1 MTRVWV
7 VLIAKHVAALIAGA
21 LIGALY
27 GYAVFGVL
35 LALIGLVGWHLYNLY
50 RLERWLHDPAA
61 VTVPEGDGMW
71 SRVFARAQFTVDRS
85 KLARKRFRQLIKE
98 LRASTKAFPDGGV
111 ILNDHL
117 EIVTY
122 NKAARALLGLKKKRD
137 RGQRIDHFIRHPN
150 FVAYLENELRTSK
163 QSVDIPSPAGGDV
176 WLSCR
181 LIPYG
186 MEQNLLLIRDIT
198 DSIRIEAM
206 RRDFVANAS
215 HELRSPLT
223 VIAGYLD
230 ALEEDEKL
238 PAEWAE
244 PISDMREQAD
254 RMSQLVR
261 DLLELSRLESGALS
275 SLEHSVNM
283 GSILASAKKMAL
295 AGESRSQHIDVK
307 LDSDAN
313 LLGEET
319 EIESVVGNL
328 VSNAVRYTP
337 PDGSIVIRWDVDKDG
352 GHLSVVDTGIG
363 IAAQD
368 IPRVTERFFRADDGR
383 ARQQGGTGLGLA
395 IVKHALIRHDA
406 ELEIHSR
413 LGEGSSFFC
422 HFAPRRLI
430 YPSQDTT

>member
-7 VLIAKHVAALIAGA
+7 TLLLKHLAVLIAGA
-21 LIGALY
+21 IFGALY
-27 GYAVFGVL
+27 GYPLYGVL
-35 LALIGLVGWHLYNLY
+35 LALVGLVAWHVYNLY
-50 RLERWLHDPAA
+50 RIERWLRDPAA

-71 SRVFARAQFTVDRS
+71 ARVFARAQYVVDRS
-85 KLARKRFRQLIKE
+85 QLARKKFRQLIKE

-111 ILNDHL
+111 ILNDRY

-122 NKAARALLGLKKKRD
+122 NKIARALLGLKKKRD
-137 RGQRIDHFIRHPN
+137 RGQRIDNLIRHPN
-150 FVAYLENELRTSK
+150 FIAYLENEARTSK
-163 QSVDIPSPAGGDV
+163 QSVEIPAPTGGDI

-186 MEQNLLLIRDIT
+186 IQQNLLLIRDIT
-198 DSIRIEAM
+198 DSIRMEAM

-230 ALEEDEKL
+230 ALEDDAEL
-238 PAEWAE
+238 PADWAA
-244 PISDMREQAD
+244 PIADMREQAA

-261 DLLELSRLESGALS
+261 DLLELSRLESGAS
-275 SLEHSVNM
+275 SPMEHAVDM
-283 GSILASAKKMAL
+283 RALLASAKKMAL
-295 AGESRSQHIDVK
+295 AQEPRPQNIDVEF
-307 LDSDAN
+307 DSDAQV
-313 LLGEET
+313 LGEET

-328 VSNAVRYTP
+328 VTNAVRYTP
-337 PDGSIVIRWDVDKDG
+337 PDGSVVIRWETDDNG
-352 GHLSVVDTGIG
+352 GHLAVVDTGIG
-363 IAAQD
+363 IAEQD

-413 LGEGSSFFC
+413 IGEGSSFIC
-422 HFAPRRLI
+422 HFAPRRLV
-430 YPSQDTT
+430 YPSQETT